1 MPALHSLA
9 RVHNWV
15 LNEKRQRLAGLEE
28 LAAKMRGDLAT
39 LEKQIEDEQRV
50 AADSMEGTIAFPAF
64 IEAALERRKRLS
76 KSIANLER
84 AIEAARDEV
93 HEAFQEAKKFEL
105 ARDNNERRELDRIA
119 RRDQAELD
127 ELGVSM
133 HERSRRLKRDK
144 T

>member
-9 RVHNWV
+9 RVYMWA

-28 LAAKMRGDLAT
+28 LGGKMQRDLAT
-39 LEKQIEDEQRV
+39 LEQQIEDEQHV
-50 AADSMEGTIAFPAF
+50 AAGSMEGTIAFPAF
-64 IEAALERRKRLS
+64 VEAALERRKRLS

-93 HEAFQEAKKFEL
+93 HEAFQESKKFEL
-105 ARDNNERRELDRIA
+105 ARDHNDRRARDRSA

-127 ELGVSM
+127 ELGVTM
-133 HERSRRLKRDK
+133 YARRRRLARDK
-144 T
+144 S

>member
-9 RVHNWV
+9 RVHNWI

-28 LAAKMRGDLAT
+28 LAGKMRSDLAT

-50 AADSMEGTIAFPAF
+50 AAGSMEGAIAFPAF
-64 IEAALERRKRLS
+64 VEAALERRKRLS

-105 ARDNNERRELDRIA
+105 ARDNNERRARDRSA

-127 ELGVSM
+127 ELGVTKY
-133 HERSRRLKRDK
+133 ERSRRLERDK
-144 T
+144 S

>member
-9 RVHNWV
+9 RVYNWV
-15 LNEKRQRLAGLEE
+15 LNEKRQRLAGLED
-28 LAAKMRGDLAT
+28 LAGKMRSDLAT

-50 AADSMEGTIAFPAF
+50 AAGSMEGAIAFPAF
-64 IEAALERRKRLS
+64 VEAALERRKRLS

-84 AIEAARDEV
+84 AIKAARDEV

-105 ARDNNERRELDRIA
+105 ARDNNERRELDRSA

-127 ELGVSM
+127 ELGVTKY
-133 HERSRRLKRDK
+133 ERSRRLERDK
-144 T
+144 S

>member
-9 RVHNWV
+9 RVYNWA

-28 LAAKMRGDLAT
+28 LGGKMRSDLAT
-39 LEKQIEDEQRV
+39 LEQQIEDEQRV
-50 AADSMEGTIAFPAF
+50 AAGSMEGTIAFPAF
-64 IEAALERRKRLS
+64 VEAALERRKRLS

-93 HEAFQEAKKFEL
+93 HVAFQESKKFEL
-105 ARDNNERRELDRIA
+105 ARDNNERRARDRSA

-127 ELGVSM
+127 ELGVTM
-133 HERSRRLKRDK
+133 YARRRRLARDK
-144 T
+144 S